1 MRSLALKISQQLTR
15 SVVGR
20 PAARSASRSAVPVE
34 VLEVKSRRDLDRFVK
49 VPWPIYGDD
58 PRWVPPLLLEVKEFL
73 NRKKHPF
80 YQHGDAT
87 ALVALRGSRAVGRVL
102 VSDDPHYNQLH
113 GTNVGCFGMFESIE
127 DQNVADALLD
137 AAAQWLR
144 ARGRDSIMGPIDYST
159 NYPCGLL
166 IDGFDTPPTVMMN
179 HNRPYYAGLLEA
191 WGLAKVKDLYSW
203 WFNTQN
209 NRLEKWHR
217 RVQRLAQRSGVTIR
231 PVNPDD
237 FEAEVDRCLSV
248 YNSARD
254 ANWGFVKLS
263 EAEFLYMAKQ
273 IARIAKPD
281 LTLLAEIDGK
291 PVGFSVT
298 VPNFNEAIQPLN
310 GRLTTFGVPLGL
322 ARLVC
327 RTRRIKTARMLVL
340 DLLHEYRRRGI
351 SELLI
356 LYTLNH
362 GKNVI
367 GYTSA
372 ELGWTLEDNYLI
384 NRTVE
389 AVGAEH
395 YKTYRIYE
403 KQLGGNLLLDKQFC
417 P

>member
-1 MRSLALKISQQLTR
+1 M
-15 SVVGR
+15 
-20 PAARSASRSAVPVE
+20 PVE

-58 PRWVPPLLLEVKEFL
+58 PCWVPPLLLEVKEFL

-80 YQHGDAT
+80 YLHGDAT
-87 ALVALRGSRAVGRVL
+87 ALVALRGSRAVGRIL

-137 AAAQWLR
+137 AAADWLR
-144 ARGRDSIMGPIDYST
+144 ARGREQIMGPIDYST

-166 IDGFDTPPTVMMN
+166 IDGFDTPPTIMMN

-203 WFNTQN
+203 WFNVQN

-217 RVQRLAQRSGVTIR
+217 RAQRLAQRSGVTIR

-322 ARLVC
+322 ARLVY
-327 RTRRIKTARMLVL
+327 RTKHIKTARMLVL

-356 LYTLNH
+356 LYTLNY
-362 GKNVI
+362 GKNTI

-389 AVGAEH
+389 AVGAKH

-403 KQLGGNLLLDKQFC
+403 KRLGEDKSVS
-417 P
+417 PINGGGVNNSSDPL

>member
-1 MRSLALKISQQLTR
+1 MRLLPLQLSQQLTR

-20 PAARSASRSAVPVE
+20 SAGRAADAIE
-34 VLEVKSRRDLDRFVK
+34 VREVRTRRDLDRFAK
-49 VPWPIYGDD
+49 VPWPIYRDD

-80 YQHGDAT
+80 YLHGDAT
-87 ALVALRGSRAVGRVL
+87 ALVALRGGRAVGRIL
-102 VSDDPHYNQLH
+102 VSDDPHYNELH

-127 DQNVADALLD
+127 DQNVTDALLD
-137 AAAQWLR
+137 AASDWLT

-179 HNRPYYAGLLEA
+179 HNRPYYSGLLEA

-203 WFNTQN
+203 WFTDPN
-209 NRLEKWHR
+209 NMVEKWHR
-217 RVQRLAQRSGVTIR
+217 RAQRLAKRGGVTIR
-231 PVNPDD
+231 PVNPND
-237 FEAEVDRCLSV
+237 FDAEVERCVSV
-248 YNSARD
+248 YNGARD

-281 LTLLAEIDGK
+281 LTLLAEVDGK

-298 VPNFNEAIQPLN
+298 VPNLNEAIQPLN

-322 ARLVC
+322 ARLVR
-327 RTRRIKTARMLVL
+327 RTKRIKTARMLIL
-340 DLLHEYRRRGI
+340 DLLLEYRRRGI

-356 LYTLNH
+356 LYTLNY
-362 GKNVI
+362 GKNTI
-367 GYTSA
+367 GYQGA

-389 AVGAEH
+389 AVGAKH

-403 KQLGGNLLLDKQFC
+403 KGLGVERGGNEQGSMINDQ
-417 P
+417 